1 MLTPRFLIFALV
13 CPGLLLAAAWV
24 PGLALIAGFYAL
36 GLGMLLWLDRRRAGP
51 ATQFEVKRSHN
62 NRLSLGAANRIVI
75 ALRSRAKR
83 PVTVTIRD
91 EPPYQFAGTEHA
103 TQSAALPPQGT
114 TEMVYTLRPLRR
126 GNYAF
131 GDLNVRWT
139 SPLGFYI
146 RQAIIPAAAPV
157 KVYPNLHEIRKF
169 ELLARRDQLAEIGLR
184 NVRLRGEG
192 TMFESLREYMPDD
205 PYRSINWKA
214 TARRAKP
221 ISTDYE
227 PERNSRVVVALDVGR
242 MMRSPIRVEE
252 YDGVSWQ
259 MAKVDFV
266 INSVLLFSYVAA
278 LKGDQIGLL
287 VFADRVQFFLP
298 PQSGRAHFQKILE
311 AMYALESQPVEADY
325 GRMFTYLGVQSK
337 KRALTVVFTDLS
349 GLRASEA
356 LARYMPRLAP
366 RHVPLLVTIRDP
378 ALEQETQQIP
388 SSSERVYRR
397 AVAGQLVAERR
408 LLLEKLRRQ
417 GVFTLDV
424 SAENL
429 SMAIVSQYLELKAKH
444 FV

>member
-1 MLTPRFLIFALV
+1 VLTPRFLIFALV
-13 CPGLLLAAAWV
+13 FPALLLVAVWV
-24 PGLALIAGFYAL
+24 PTLALIAWIYAL
-36 GLGMLLWLDRRRAGP
+36 GLAVLLGLDWRRAGP
-51 ATQFEVKRSHN
+51 VTQFEIRRSHH

-75 ALRSRAKR
+75 EVQSRAR
-83 PVTVTIRD
+83 RSLTLIVRD
-91 EPPYQFAGTEHA
+91 EPPYQFAGTEQA

-114 TEMVYTLRPLRR
+114 AEMVYTLRPLRR
-126 GNYAF
+126 GDYAF
-131 GDLNVRWT
+131 GDLNLRWS

-146 RQAIIPAAAPV
+146 RQAVIPAAVPV
-157 KVYPNLHEIRKF
+157 KVYPNLHDIRKF
-169 ELLARRDQLAEIGLR
+169 ELLARRDQLAEVGLR

-221 ISTDYE
+221 ISMDYE
-227 PERNSRVVVALDVGR
+227 PERNSRVVIALDVGR
-242 MMRSPIRVEE
+242 MMRSPIHVEE
-252 YDGVSWQ
+252 QDGVFWQ

-278 LKGDQIGLL
+278 LKGDQVGLL

-298 PQSGRAHFQKILE
+298 PQSGRAHFQNILE
-311 AMYALESQPVEADY
+311 SMYALESQPVEPDY
-325 GRMFTYLGVQSK
+325 GRMFTFLSAHSK

-378 ALEQETQQIP
+378 AFEYEAQQVP
-388 SSSERVYRR
+388 TTSERVYRR

-429 SMAIVSQYLELKAKH
+429 SMAVVSRYLELKAKQY
-444 FV
+444 V

>member
-1 MLTPRFLIFALV
+1 VLTPRFLIFALV
-13 CPGLLLAAAWV
+13 CPALLLVATWV
-24 PGLALIAGFYAL
+24 PGLALIAGFYAV
-36 GLGMLLWLDRRRAGP
+36 GLAILLWSDRRQAGP
-51 ATQFEVKRSHN
+51 VTQFEVKRSHN

-75 ALRSRAKR
+75 KVQSRAKR
-83 PVTVTIRD
+83 PVTVTVQD
-91 EPPYQFAGTEHA
+91 EPPYQFVGTEQA
-103 TQSAALPPQGT
+103 IQSVALPPQGVT
-114 TEMVYTLRPLRR
+114 DIEYTLRPLRR
-126 GNYAF
+126 GDYAF

-139 SPLGFYI
+139 SPLGFYV
-146 RQAIIPAAAPV
+146 RQASISTAAPV
-157 KVYPNLHEIRKF
+157 RVYPNLHEIRKF
-169 ELLARRDQLAEIGLR
+169 ELLAQRDQLAEIGLR

-192 TMFESLREYMPDD
+192 TMFESLREYVPDD

-221 ISTDYE
+221 ISMDYE

-252 YDGVSWQ
+252 NDGVSWQ

-266 INSVLLFSYVAA
+266 INSVLLFSYVAV
-278 LKGDQIGLL
+278 LKGDQVGLL

-298 PQSGRAHFQKILE
+298 PQSGRAHFQKLLE

-325 GRMFTYLGVQSK
+325 GRMFTFLAAQSK
-337 KRALTVVFTDLS
+337 KRSLTVVFTDLS

-356 LARYMPRLAP
+356 LARYMPRMAP

-378 ALEQETQQIP
+378 ALEQEAQQVP
-388 SSSERVYRR
+388 ASSERVYRR
-397 AVAGQLVAERR
+397 AVAGQLIAERR

-429 SMAIVSQYLELKAKH
+429 SMAVVSRYLELKARR